1 MKCPNCHNE
10 IPANSKFC
18 TYCGFKIPQ
27 VAATGAQAQGT
38 QPGPQ
43 PQYGQGQPNQFN
55 NNQFNNGQ
63 PNFNQGMNQQQGF
76 NQSNQTGQGGVN
88 ININMDQTSAY
99 AKNYWAYLMH
109 GVRHPSD
116 IDTKFNKY
124 FGLISLFAGS
134 LIVALTFL
142 MTEVHL
148 ASGALS
154 ELDSYAGSNTSAT
167 ASFGTFFGV
176 LLVCI
181 LFLFLVFSVTHL
193 VTRGFLGDKS
203 ANYME
208 DMTRYFHIS
217 SVGLLVAF
225 IGFVL
230 SIIGSFAIILAA
242 MCLMFYYSMV
252 SMGYIALVFRAH
264 TENHF
269 DRVYAYFVGSIIL
282 VIGMAIVMGLLGGII
297 GVSALSSLSD
307 LF

>member
-109 GVRHPSD
+109 GVKHPSD

-124 FGLISLFAGS
+124 FGLISLLVGS

-142 MTEVHL
+142 MMEIHMAGGFL
-148 ASGALS
+148 SGF
-154 ELDSYAGSNTSAT
+154 DDIFGSNTT
-167 ASFGTFFGV
+167 TTVSFSTFFGV
-176 LLVCI
+176 LLIGI
-181 LFLFLVFSVTHL
+181 LGSFFTFSMTHL
-193 VTRGFLGDKS
+193 VTRGFLGDRT
-203 ANYME
+203 AGYWE
-208 DMTRYFHIS
+208 DMTRYYHIS
-217 SVGLLVAF
+217 SLGLLVAGVGF
-225 IGFVL
+225 IL
-230 SIIGSFAIILAA
+230 SILSAMMIPLAMLCLLFYSVMISISF
-242 MCLMFYYSMV
+242 
-252 SMGYIALVFRAH
+252 IALIFRAH
-264 TENHF
+264 AENNF
-269 DRVYAYFVGSIIL
+269 DRVYAYLVG
-282 VIGMAIVMGLLGGII
+282 VIVMAIVGLIL
-297 GVSALSSLSD
+297 VALFGSIVGAAALSD
-307 LF
+307 LMHQF